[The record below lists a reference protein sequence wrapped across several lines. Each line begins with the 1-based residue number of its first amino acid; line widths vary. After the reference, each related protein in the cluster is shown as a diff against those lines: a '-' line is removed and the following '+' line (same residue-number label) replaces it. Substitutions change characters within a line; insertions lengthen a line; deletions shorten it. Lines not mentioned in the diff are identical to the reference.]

1 MLNINQNIE
10 KSNLHS
16 IQTEIIR
23 PIQISQQS
31 ATFVFKKIGN
41 LDKHTRIVLAARASH
56 DGVRYPLFTGCASL
70 IRSAKLLSNGVEIC
84 SNDEVGQWV
93 AFSNNFKSTQER
105 ENIIAAQLG
114 IINTWKP
121 SVMGAN
127 AKYNQNAARNDDQL
141 GKIALSK
148 VQYALAADNKT
159 NTNTLATVGSGVMP
173 NYQLTNDPNTTM
185 RGYISLEQ
193 LFPFLYNGLQLPL
206 QFINTEISLVIQ
218 FSSNGNTPIRND
230 RGCNNLARSGG
241 IFSVNILTDECRM
254 LCDYLHYKDNSAVL
268 KEINSQ
274 EGMVLSYGDL
284 DYNTFNM
291 PGLIAT
297 PDVINRTKYQFNLG
311 LTGKTLRQMYLFF
324 PTAPQ
329 QEENADG
336 HNYPTNYW
344 KRKNPLL
351 NKYCSPEISK
361 LPDGFQYQIKVNGRN
376 LYINP
381 VSNRGEKLYRL
392 GSAFGHNLEIPLS
405 EYCLWDSVIDPIDA
419 TTKNHGSTGPA
430 NVGMDYLDKCL
441 ISMSATCNGH
451 VQGECLRGTQ
461 NYVGVD
467 LQKPVLSPSG
477 ELVRMDIPGSGT
489 KIVNTP
495 VFIDIIRDCPK
506 GHDHDNRDM
515 IVCSIVEKQAIIKNG
530 VIQVI
535 NN

>member
-10 KSNLHS
+10 KSNLQS

-41 LDKHTRIVLAARASH
+41 LDKHTRIVLAAEAEH

-70 IRSAKLLSNGVEIC
+70 IRSAKLMSNGVEIC
-84 SNDEVGQWV
+84 SNDEVGQWT

-105 ENIIAAQLG
+105 ENIISAQLG

-121 SVMGAN
+121 SVMGSN
-127 AKYNQNAARNDDQL
+127 ASGDINQL

-148 VQYALAADNKT
+148 VQYALHADDKT
-159 NTNTLATVGSGVMP
+159 NTNTLATVADGVMP

-230 RGCNNLARSGG
+230 RGCNNLARSGDG
-241 IFSVNILTDECRM
+241 FTVNILTDECRM

-268 KEINSQ
+268 KEINSS

-291 PGLIAT
+291 PGLAVAG
-297 PDVINRTKYQFNLG
+297 DVINRRKYQFNLG
-311 LTGKTLRQMYLFF
+311 LTGRTLRQMYLFF

-329 QEENADG
+329 DEENAG
-336 HNYPTNYW
+336 GNYPTNYW
-344 KRKNPLL
+344 KKKNPLL

-361 LPDGFQYQIKVNGRN
+361 LPDGFQYQIKVNGQN

-392 GSAFGHNLEIPLS
+392 GGAFGHHLEVPLS
-405 EYCLWDSVIDPIDA
+405 EYCYWDSVVDPIDA
-419 TTKNHGSTGPA
+419 TTKVHVPTGPA
-430 NVGMDYLDKCL
+430 NVGMDYKDKCL

-451 VQGECLRGTQ
+451 IQGECLRGVQ

-477 ELVRMDIPGSGT
+477 ELVRMDIPSSGT

-495 VFIDIIRDCPK
+495 VFIDITRDCPK
-506 GHDHDNRDM
+506 GHGDDNRNM
-515 IVCSIVEKQAIIKNG
+515 IVCSVVEKQAIIKNG
-530 VIQVI
+530 FIQVI